1 MEQDRS
7 GTFSGAVPFYGR
19 FKFLIFFSQKC
30 RKIRDAVVYYLWLL
44 TKKKIFP
51 MDGGSGMTFHS
62 DELLQYLS
70 LSDTT
75 QLRYVTDADALEVFQ
90 IIAGEKRTLYEGDLA
105 GWLIQTGG
113 EKDGTRSEKAE
124 AFYQQMREGR
134 SSIQYEFLMP
144 DGQYTLHCKTEAVP
158 SGQRVCY
165 GVISSTGTPSELSF
179 RRASDKDAMLDMLNK
194 KAIIEYAKYRLSH
207 PELTSYLVILD
218 LDNFKMV
225 NDTYGHMYG
234 DTVLVAFT
242 EIINKAI
249 GDHGVVGR
257 LGGDEVLIVTKDIP
271 NKAALRPFLREIRT
285 NMELAY
291 KGKLE
296 GISLTCSIGAAAFP
310 EHAATYEAAMALAD
324 KMLYLA
330 KEKGRNRYL
339 IYTPELHQDYVNSSR
354 HEAPGTR
361 KPIKQ
366 YNHIGILQYM
376 LSEYL
381 VKQASCNDYMF
392 EQIGRAFKLS
402 EVLCVYNQGNIG
414 FRWTE
419 NNEGLRQEDMDFLD
433 VSDPFL
439 NDVDENGLF
448 LMDGRYLIQEKYPQF
463 YEKLAARKIE
473 AAIFYRM
480 MKNGRPDGY
489 VMFAKHQQRQKWSE
503 YETIA
508 LAVAAKIFEI
518 ASIG

>member
-1 MEQDRS
+1 
-7 GTFSGAVPFYGR
+7 
-19 FKFLIFFSQKC
+19 
-30 RKIRDAVVYYLWLL
+30 
-44 TKKKIFP
+44 
-51 MDGGSGMTFHS
+51 
-62 DELLQYLS
+62 
-70 LSDTT
+70 
-75 QLRYVTDADALEVFQ
+75 
-90 IIAGEKRTLYEGDLA
+90 
-105 GWLIQTGG
+105 
-113 EKDGTRSEKAE
+113 
-124 AFYQQMREGR
+124 
-134 SSIQYEFLMP
+134 
-144 DGQYTLHCKTEAVP
+144 
-158 SGQRVCY
+158 
-165 GVISSTGTPSELSF
+165 
-179 RRASDKDAMLDMLNK
+179 
-194 KAIIEYAKYRLSH
+194 
-207 PELTSYLVILD
+207 
-218 LDNFKMV
+218 
-225 NDTYGHMYG
+225 
-234 DTVLVAFT
+234 
-242 EIINKAI
+242 
-249 GDHGVVGR
+249 
-257 LGGDEVLIVTKDIP
+257 
-271 NKAALRPFLREIRT
+271 
-285 NMELAY
+285 MELAY

-310 EHAATYEAAMALAD
+310 EHAATYEATMALAD

-339 IYTPELHQDYVNSSR
+339 IYTPELHQDYVNSSQ
-354 HEAPGTR
+354 HEAPGTK

-419 NNEGLRQEDMDFLD
+419 NGEGLHQEDMDFLD
-433 VSDPFL
+433 VNDPFL
-439 NDVDENGLF
+439 GEVDENGLF
-448 LMDGRYLIQEKYPQF
+448 LMDGRYLIQEKYPEL

-489 VMFAKHQQRQKWSE
+489 VMFAKHHQRQKWSE